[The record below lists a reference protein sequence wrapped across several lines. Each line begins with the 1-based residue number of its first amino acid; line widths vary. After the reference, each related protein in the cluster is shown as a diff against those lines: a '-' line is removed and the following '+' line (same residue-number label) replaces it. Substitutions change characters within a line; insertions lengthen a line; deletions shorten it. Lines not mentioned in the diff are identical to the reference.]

1 MLYTLLKRLLI
12 TFLAVLFL
20 AIVLFFLITSKPVS
34 TQRTIET
41 SDVTTAQRVLSDTV
55 QHLARP
61 NGNIK
66 LVFEQQQLDA
76 LMNVASYALPQVEFS
91 GVLNPF
97 GVALYGQANL
107 PLNWPKRG
115 VQTSCLFMPSDK
127 GFAIEHC
134 KLGAITMPGWVANPL
149 LRFMV
154 RSVIAPPAD
163 QQLLALFAKGQL
175 INNRLHFEAANA
187 SPIKLSLHPQIHQ
200 PFGLGAE
207 ESAAAAD
214 IEFYLQQ
221 LKQLQRQH
229 KRERRL
235 AFFAH
240 ELLLVASKRAD
251 NSDIATEYK
260 NALWALAVAFASKR
274 FIYYAN
280 PAITP
285 QQVPNMPPML
295 LNGRRDLTLHFLY
308 SAVLQMLGNTQ
319 LSQQIGN
326 LKEILDADR
335 DNGGSG
341 FSFVDLAADRAGTHF
356 AEHLAAVTPQ
366 QLRQFNSLT
375 FEQAIMP
382 PTRDLPEG
390 LTEQQ
395 VQQQLGG
402 YNGAGF
408 KQLEQDINR
417 RINELTLYHSQ
428 QTPAEN

>member
-1 MLYTLLKRLLI
+1 MLNRLSRYFLRSVLL
-12 TFLAVLFL
+12 LAVLTV
-20 AIVLFFLITSKPVS
+20 ALFFLITSKPVLS
-34 TQRTIET
+34 QRTIEA

-55 QHLARP
+55 QHLAQP

-66 LVFEQQQLDA
+66 LVFEQKQLDA

-97 GVALYGQANL
+97 GVALHGQANL
-107 PLNWPKRG
+107 PLSWPKRG

-134 KLGAITMPGWVANPL
+134 KLGAIKLPGWIANPL
-149 LRFMV
+149 LRLMV
-154 RSVIAPPAD
+154 RSVIAAPAD
-163 QQLLALFAKGQL
+163 QQLLALFARGEL

-187 SPIKLSLHPQIHQ
+187 SPIKLSLHPQIHR
-200 PFGLGAE
+200 PFGLGLDQ
-207 ESAAAAD
+207 SAAAAD

-240 ELLLVASKRAD
+240 ELLLIATNRAD
-251 NSDIATEYK
+251 NSDLETEYK

-280 PAITP
+280 PDVKLH
-285 QQVPNMPPML
+285 QVPNMPPML

-326 LKEILDADR
+326 LKEIMDADR

-356 AEHLAAVTPQ
+356 AEHLASVTPQ
-366 QLRQFNSLT
+366 QLSQFNSLT

-402 YNGAGF
+402 YNGVGF
-408 KQLEQDINR
+408 KQLEQEITR
-417 RINELTLYHSQ
+417 RIATLKLYNSQ
-428 QTPAEN
+428 PEPADI

>member
-1 MLYTLLKRLLI
+1 MLNRLSRYFLRSVVL
-12 TFLAVLFL
+12 LAVL
-20 AIVLFFLITSKPVS
+20 AVALFFLITSKPVLS
-34 TQRTIET
+34 QRTIEA

-55 QHLARP
+55 QHLAQP
-61 NGNIK
+61 SGNIK
-66 LVFEQQQLDA
+66 LIFDQKQLDA

-97 GVALYGQANL
+97 GVALHGQANL
-107 PLNWPKRG
+107 PLSWPRRG
-115 VQTSCLFMPSDK
+115 VQTSCLFMPSDR

-134 KLGAITMPGWVANPL
+134 KLGAIKLPGWIANPL
-149 LRFMV
+149 LRLMV
-154 RSVIAPPAD
+154 RTVIATPAD
-163 QQLLALFAKGQL
+163 QQLLALFARGEL

-187 SPIKLSLHPQIHQ
+187 SPIKLSLHPQIHR
-200 PFGLGAE
+200 PFSFGSAQ
-207 ESAAAAD
+207 SAAAD
-214 IEFYLQQ
+214 VEFYLQQ

-240 ELLLVASKRAD
+240 KLLLVAINRAD
-251 NSDIATEYK
+251 NSDLETEYK
-260 NALWALAVAFASKR
+260 NALWALAVAFGNKR

-280 PAITP
+280 PDVKLH
-285 QQVPNMPPML
+285 QVPNMPPML

-326 LKEILDADR
+326 LKEIMDADR
-335 DNGGSG
+335 ASGGSG

-356 AEHLAAVTPQ
+356 AEQLASVTPQ
-366 QLRQFNSLT
+366 QLSQFNSLT

-382 PTRDLPEG
+382 PTQDLPEG

-395 VQQQLGG
+395 LQQKLGG

-408 KQLEQDINR
+408 KQLEQEITR
-417 RINELTLYHSQ
+417 RINALKLYNSQ
-428 QTPAEN
+428 QELAAN

>member
-1 MLYTLLKRLLI
+1 MLNRLSRYFLRSILL
-12 TFLAVLFL
+12 LAVLTV
-20 AIVLFFLITSKPVS
+20 ALFFLITSKPVS
-34 TQRTIET
+34 SQRTIEA

-55 QHLARP
+55 QHLAQH

-66 LVFEQQQLDA
+66 LVFEQKQLDA

-91 GVLNPF
+91 GILNPF
-97 GVALYGQANL
+97 GVALHAQANL
-107 PLNWPKRG
+107 PLNWPRRG
-115 VQTSCLFMPSDK
+115 VQMSCLFMPSNK

-134 KLGAITMPGWVANPL
+134 KLGAITLPGWIANPL
-149 LRFMV
+149 LRLVV
-154 RSVIAPPAD
+154 RSVIAEPAD
-163 QQLLALFAKGQL
+163 QQLLALFARGEL
-175 INNRLHFEAANA
+175 VNNRLHFEASNA
-187 SPIKLSLHPQIHQ
+187 SPIKLSLHPQIYR
-200 PFGLGAE
+200 PFGFSSEQG
-207 ESAAAAD
+207 AAAAD

-240 ELLLVASKRAD
+240 ELLQVAANRAD
-251 NSDIATEYK
+251 NSNLETEYK

-280 PAITP
+280 PDVKLH
-285 QQVPNMPPML
+285 QVPNMPPML

-326 LKEILDADR
+326 LKEIMDADR
-335 DNGGSG
+335 DSGGSG

-356 AEHLAAVTPQ
+356 AEHLPSITPQ
-366 QLRQFNSLT
+366 QLNRFNSLT

-382 PTRDLPEG
+382 PTQDLPEG

-395 VQQQLGG
+395 LQQQLGG

-408 KQLEQDINR
+408 KQLEQEITG
-417 RINELTLYHSQ
+417 RINALKLYNSQ
-428 QTPAEN
+428 

>member
-1 MLYTLLKRLLI
+1 MLYTFFKRLLI
-12 TFLAVLFL
+12 TFFAVVILTSL
-20 AIVLFFLITSKPVS
+20 LFFLVTSKPVLS
-34 TQRTIET
+34 QRTIET
-41 SDVTTAQRVLSDTV
+41 GDVTTAQRVLSDTV
-55 QHLARP
+55 QHLAQP

-76 LMNVASYALPQVEFS
+76 LMNVASYAVPQVEFS

-97 GVALYGQANL
+97 GVALHATANL
-107 PLNWPKRG
+107 PLSWPKRS

-134 KLGAITMPGWVANPL
+134 KLGAIKLPGWIANPL
-149 LRFMV
+149 LKLMV
-154 RSVIAPPAD
+154 RSVIATPAD

-187 SPIKLSLHPQIHQ
+187 SPIKLSLDPQIHR
-200 PFGLGAE
+200 PFALGQGQ
-207 ESAAAAD
+207 SAAAPH

-240 ELLLVASKRAD
+240 ELLLVATKRAE
-251 NSDIATEYK
+251 NSNLESEYK

-280 PAITP
+280 PEVKP

-326 LKEILDADR
+326 LKEIMDADR

-356 AEHLAAVTPQ
+356 AEHLVSVTPQ
-366 QLRQFNSLT
+366 QLSKFNSLT

-395 VQQQLGG
+395 LQLQLGG
-402 YNGAGF
+402 YNGEGF
-408 KQLEQDINR
+408 KQLEQDIAQ
-417 RINELTLYHSQ
+417 RIATLKLYNSQ
-428 QTPAEN
+428 PEPADI

>member
-1 MLYTLLKRLLI
+1 MLNRLSRYFLRSILL
-12 TFLAVLFL
+12 LAVLTV
-20 AIVLFFLITSKPVS
+20 ALFFLITSKPVS
-34 TQRTIET
+34 SQRTIEA

-55 QHLARP
+55 QHLAQH

-66 LVFEQQQLDA
+66 LVFEQKQLDA

-91 GVLNPF
+91 GILNPF
-97 GVALYGQANL
+97 GVALHAQANL
-107 PLNWPKRG
+107 PLNWPRRG
-115 VQTSCLFMPSDK
+115 VQMSCLFMPSNK

-134 KLGAITMPGWVANPL
+134 KLGAITLPGWIANPL
-149 LRFMV
+149 LRLVV
-154 RSVIAPPAD
+154 RSVIAEPAD
-163 QQLLALFAKGQL
+163 QQLLALFARGEL
-175 INNRLHFEAANA
+175 VNNRLHFEASNA
-187 SPIKLSLHPQIHQ
+187 SPIKLSLHPQIYR
-200 PFGLGAE
+200 PFGFSSDQG
-207 ESAAAAD
+207 AAAAD

-240 ELLLVASKRAD
+240 ELLQVAANRAD
-251 NSDIATEYK
+251 NSNLETEYK

-280 PAITP
+280 PGVKLH
-285 QQVPNMPPML
+285 QVPNMPPML

-326 LKEILDADR
+326 LKEIMDADR
-335 DNGGSG
+335 DSGGSG

-356 AEHLAAVTPQ
+356 AEHLPSITPQ
-366 QLRQFNSLT
+366 QLNRFNSLT

-382 PTRDLPEG
+382 PTQDLPEG

-395 VQQQLGG
+395 LQQQLGG

-408 KQLEQDINR
+408 KQLEQEITG
-417 RINELTLYHSQ
+417 RINALKLYNSQ
-428 QTPAEN
+428 

>member
-1 MLYTLLKRLLI
+1 MLNRLSRYLLRTVLL
-12 TFLAVLFL
+12 LAVVIT
-20 AIVLFFLITSKPVS
+20 ALFFLITSKPVIS
-34 TQRTIET
+34 QRTIEA

-55 QHLARP
+55 HHLAQH
-61 NGNIK
+61 NGDIK
-66 LVFEQQQLDA
+66 LVFEQKQLDA

-97 GVALYGQANL
+97 GVALHGQANL
-107 PLNWPKRG
+107 PLSWPKRSI
-115 VQTSCLFMPSDK
+115 QTSCLFMPSDA

-134 KLGAITMPGWVANPL
+134 RLGLIKLPSWIANPL

-154 RSVIAPPAD
+154 RTVIAAPAD
-163 QQLLALFAKGQL
+163 QQLLALFAKGEL
-175 INNRLHFEAANA
+175 INNRLHFEAQNT
-187 SPIKLSLHPQIHQ
+187 SQIKLSLQSQ
-200 PFGLGAE
+200 LSRPFGLGLVTR
-207 ESAAAAD
+207 AAAED

-221 LKQLQRQH
+221 LKQMQRQH

-240 ELLLVASKRAD
+240 QLLLVAISRSD
-251 NSDIATEYK
+251 NSDLETEYK
-260 NALWALAVAFASKR
+260 NALWALAVAFGEKR

-280 PAITP
+280 PKVKLH
-285 QQVPNMPPML
+285 QVPNMPPML
-295 LNGRRDLTLHFLY
+295 LNGRRDLSLHFLY

-326 LKEILDADR
+326 LKEIMDADR

-356 AEHLAAVTPQ
+356 AEQLASVTPQ
-366 QLRQFNSLT
+366 QISHFNSLT

-382 PTRDLPEG
+382 PTQDLPEG

-395 VQQQLGG
+395 VLQQFGG
-402 YNGAGF
+402 FHGAGF
-408 KQLEQDINR
+408 KQLEHEITR
-417 RINELTLYHSQ
+417 RINALSLYNSQ
-428 QTPAEN
+428 YEHAAN

>member
-1 MLYTLLKRLLI
+1 MLNRLSRFFLRSVLL
-12 TFLAVLFL
+12 LAVLSV
-20 AIVLFFLITSKPVS
+20 ALFFLITSKPVS
-34 TQRTIET
+34 SQRTIEA

-55 QHLARP
+55 QHLAQHS
-61 NGNIK
+61 GNIK
-66 LVFEQQQLDA
+66 LVFEQKQLDA

-91 GVLNPF
+91 GVLSPF
-97 GVALYGQANL
+97 GVALHGQANL
-107 PLNWPKRG
+107 PLSWPRRS
-115 VQTSCLFMPSDK
+115 VQMSCLFMPSDK

-134 KLGAITMPGWVANPL
+134 KLGVITLPGWIANPL
-149 LRFMV
+149 LRLMV
-154 RSVIAPPAD
+154 RSVIAEPAD
-163 QQLLALFAKGQL
+163 QQLLALFARGEL

-187 SPIKLSLHPQIHQ
+187 SQIKLNLHPQIHR
-200 PFGLGAE
+200 PFSFGSVQG
-207 ESAAAAD
+207 AAAAD

-229 KRERRL
+229 RRERRL

-240 ELLLVASKRAD
+240 QLLQVAANRAD
-251 NSDIATEYK
+251 NSDLETEYK

-280 PAITP
+280 PDVKLH
-285 QQVPNMPPML
+285 QVPNMPPML

-326 LKEILDADR
+326 LKEIMDADR
-335 DNGGSG
+335 DSGGSG

-356 AEHLAAVTPQ
+356 AEHLPSITPQ
-366 QLRQFNSLT
+366 QLNRFNSLT

-382 PTRDLPEG
+382 PTQDLPEG

-395 VQQQLGG
+395 LQQQLGG

-408 KQLEQDINR
+408 KQLEQEITG
-417 RINELTLYHSQ
+417 RINALKLYNSQ
-428 QTPAEN
+428 

>member
-1 MLYTLLKRLLI
+1 MLNRLSRYFLRSVVL
-12 TFLAVLFL
+12 LAVL
-20 AIVLFFLITSKPVS
+20 AVTLFFLITSKPVLS
-34 TQRTIET
+34 QRTIEA

-55 QHLARP
+55 QHLAQP

-66 LVFEQQQLDA
+66 LIFDQQQLDA

-97 GVALYGQANL
+97 GVALHGQANL
-107 PLNWPKRG
+107 PLSWPRRG
-115 VQTSCLFMPSDK
+115 VQTSCLFMPSDR

-134 KLGAITMPGWVANPL
+134 KLGAIKLPGWIANPL
-149 LRFMV
+149 LRLMV
-154 RSVIAPPAD
+154 RTVIATPAD
-163 QQLLALFAKGQL
+163 QQLLALFARGEL
-175 INNRLHFEAANA
+175 INSRLHFEAANA
-187 SPIKLSLHPQIHQ
+187 SPIKLSLHPQIHR
-200 PFGLGAE
+200 PFSFGSAQ
-207 ESAAAAD
+207 SAAAD
-214 IEFYLQQ
+214 VEFYLQQ

-240 ELLLVASKRAD
+240 KLLLVAINRAD
-251 NSDIATEYK
+251 NSDLETEYT
-260 NALWALAVAFASKR
+260 NALWALAVAFANKR

-280 PAITP
+280 PDVKLH
-285 QQVPNMPPML
+285 QVPNMPPML

-326 LKEILDADR
+326 LKEIMDADR
-335 DNGGSG
+335 ASGGSG

-356 AEHLAAVTPQ
+356 AEHLASVTPQ
-366 QLRQFNSLT
+366 QLSQFNSLT

-382 PTRDLPEG
+382 PTQDLPEG

-395 VQQQLGG
+395 LQQKLGG

-408 KQLEQDINR
+408 KQLEQEITR
-417 RINELTLYHSQ
+417 RINALKLYNSLPK
-428 QTPAEN
+428 PAVN